1 LNGFGVPAIPVVGK
15 QHGRGTPM
23 AKRNLP
29 DPFEIDKV
37 RFQDCFTAPS
47 LRHFVVLVTGW
58 VLTVGTHTISQ
69 IILTAQAHESEHFA
83 NLYRFFSRARWEPDR
98 VAAVIFLLMVE
109 TLLPGVSELILV
121 IDDTLNNHVGRKICG
136 AGFQHDGSAR
146 KGGKKIG
153 YGVCFVIIG
162 LAVRLP
168 GMSDRV
174 FCLPYAARLWWPK
187 NSKIKP
193 QAVSYKTK
201 PELALEMIR
210 LTRSWVGRDV
220 VLRVVVDGGY
230 SNSTLV
236 KNRPEGVHITGKV
249 RKDAVL
255 YAPVAPHKGSLKR
268 GRPRKKGIELP
279 KPTQMFNYTL
289 TDWDALFMELY
300 GKETILLV
308 RQFHAIWYRVGG
320 NEVLSIVLVRDPDGD
335 YPDTVLFDTDINATD
350 EQTVNRFSQRWSI
363 EITNRET
370 KHLLGSADPQC
381 RCENSVS
388 RAPLMAY
395 WSYCLVV
402 LWFVNQFKKGKDF
415 LFRRVP
421 WYPKKNITFSD
432 MLAAARRSHFSQ
444 GFLVERGTG
453 KDKPKF
459 TFARSPRR
467 PDCQKRAKL

>member
-1 LNGFGVPAIPVVGK
+1 
-15 QHGRGTPM
+15 M

-47 LRHFVVLVTGW
+47 LRHFVVLMTGW
-58 VLTVGTHTISQ
+58 VVTVGTHTISRV
-69 IILTAQAHESEHFA
+69 ILTAEAHESEHFSS
-83 NLYRFFSRARWEPDR
+83 LYRFLSRARWEPDR

-109 TLLPGVSELILV
+109 TLFPGVSELILV
-121 IDDTLNNHVGRKICG
+121 IDDTLNNHVGPKICG
-136 AGFQHDGSAR
+136 AGFQHDGAAP

-168 GMSDRV
+168 GISDRV

-187 NSKIKP
+187 KSNVKP
-193 QAVSYKTK
+193 QGGSYKTK
-201 PELALEMIR
+201 PQLGLELIT
-210 LTRSWVGRDV
+210 LTRSWVGSDIT
-220 VLRVVVDGGY
+220 LRVVVDGGY

-236 KNRPEGVHITGKV
+236 KDRPANVHITGKV
-249 RKDAVL
+249 RRDAVL
-255 YAPVAPHKGSLKR
+255 YAPPERHRGAAGR
-268 GRPRKKGIELP
+268 GRPRKKG
-279 KPTQMFNYTL
+279 KPLCKPCVMFNYYS
-289 TDWDALFMELY
+289 TDWDALFIELY

-350 EQTVNRFSQRWSI
+350 EQTVKRFSHRWSI

-388 RAPLMAY
+388 RTPLMAY

-402 LWFVNQFKKGKDF
+402 VWFVRQFQRGKDF

-432 MLAAARRSHFSQ
+432 MLAAARRSRFSQ
-444 GFLVERGTG
+444 GFLVERGTDQT
-453 KDKPKF
+453 KAKIN
-459 TFARSPRR
+459 FARSPRR
-467 PDCQKRAKL
+467 PDCLERAKL

>member
-1 LNGFGVPAIPVVGK
+1 
-15 QHGRGTPM
+15 M

-37 RFQDCFTAPS
+37 RFQDCFTGPS
-47 LRHFVVLVTGW
+47 LRHFAVLMTGW

-69 IILTAQAHESEHFA
+69 VILTAEAHQSEHFA
-83 NLYRFFSRARWEPDR
+83 SLYRFLSRAKWEPDR
-98 VAAVIFLLMVE
+98 VAAEIFLVMVE

-136 AGFQHDGSAR
+136 AGFQHDGSAP

-153 YGVCFVIIG
+153 YGVCFVVVG

-168 GMSDRV
+168 GISDRV

-187 NSKIKP
+187 NSRIKP
-193 QAVSYKTK
+193 KGLPYKSK
-201 PELALEMIR
+201 PELALELIR
-210 LTRSWVGRDV
+210 LTRSWVGRDMI
-220 VLRVVVDGGY
+220 LRVVVDGGY

-236 KNRPEGVHITGKV
+236 KNRPQGVQITGKV

-255 YAPVAPHKGSLKR
+255 YAPVAPHNGSPRR

-279 KPTQMFNYTL
+279 KPCDMFNYHS
-289 TDWDALFMELY
+289 TDWEALFIELY
-300 GKETILLV
+300 GRETVILV
-308 RQFHAIWYRVGG
+308 RQFPAIWYRVGG
-320 NEVLSIVLVRDPDGD
+320 NEVLSIVLVHDPDGD
-335 YPDTVLFDTDINATD
+335 YPDIVLFDTDINAPD
-350 EQTVNRFSQRWSI
+350 EQTVKRFSHRWSI

-402 LWFVNQFKKGKDF
+402 VWFVDQFRKGKEF
-415 LFRRVP
+415 LLRRVP
-421 WYPKKNITFSD
+421 WYSKKNITFSD
-432 MLAAARRSHFSQ
+432 MLAAARRSHLSH
-444 GFLVERGTG
+444 GFLVERGPEQN
-453 KDKPKF
+453 KPKF
-459 TFARSPRR
+459 TFARSARR
-467 PDCQKRAKL
+467 PDRQERAKL